1 MTRLLIVDDEMIVLE
16 SVSQVL
22 KTHYDDIVIETAK
35 NAREG
40 LIKVEHFRPHIIMTD
55 IRMPG
60 MNGLEFIERIRKV
73 DNQVKIIIVSA
84 YDQFEFAK
92 DAVKYNVEDYILKPL
107 TKTKMIEVIGQ
118 TLLKIDSE
126 EEKRHKELDHIERYY
141 QSVSLVE
148 SNFFNS
154 ILLNR
159 NFIRHIAHYREILEI
174 TLEKGRMVT
183 IEFANLP
190 SKANM
195 DELNFYNQKI
205 NDCCDYLKT
214 SLKFQMPSLISNPF
228 LNRIFIYLEDKKG
241 EDLNDR
247 YFWSSFVQ
255 NITDRFGLRA
265 RIGLGEIKEIDR
277 IYESYEEAILVLR
290 QSDQQIAFVEDQ
302 KATHF
307 SVDDFNEL
315 TQSLIDD
322 FLTKQKR
329 FKQSLRQYEFEMLD
343 LMKQPELSRYAE
355 ANLLETMILIF
366 DICKRANVQR
376 DPDKTYISEFV
387 DKPVAGKIQHFE
399 RVVED
404 LFDIYSKSRNGE
416 YNDLTIAA
424 MEIMQQ
430 DYHSEITLEGL
441 AQQIN
446 VTPQYLSKIFKDDTG
461 STFKEYLNELRIEEA
476 KKMLKEGK
484 KSIKEIG
491 FYIGY
496 NDTSYFI
503 RTFKKYEGIT
513 PKDYQRMIK

>member
-1 MTRLLIVDDEMIVLE
+1 MIRLLIVDDEMIVLE

-22 KTHYDDIVIETAK
+22 KMHYEEIIIETAK

-73 DNQVKIIIVSA
+73 DHQVKIIIVSA

-107 TKTKMIEVIGQ
+107 TKIKMIEVIGQ
-118 TLLKIDSE
+118 TLSKIDLE

-141 QSVSLVE
+141 QSVNLVE

-159 NFIRHIAHYREILEI
+159 NFMRHIAHYREILEI
-174 TLEKGRMVT
+174 TLESGRMIT

-190 SKANM
+190 SKTNM
-195 DELNFYNQKI
+195 EALNFYNQKI

-214 SLKFQMPSLISNPF
+214 SLKFQMPSLVSNPF
-228 LNRIFIYLEDKKG
+228 LNRIFIYLEHQAG
-241 EDLNDR
+241 ERMNDR
-247 YFWSSFVQ
+247 QFWLNFVQ

-265 RIGLGEIKEIDR
+265 RIGFGETKAIDR

-290 QSDQQIAFVEDQ
+290 QSEQMIAFVEDQ
-302 KATHF
+302 EVSPF
-307 SVDDFNEL
+307 SVEEFNQL
-315 TQSLIDD
+315 TQALIED

-329 FKQSLRQYEFEMLD
+329 FKQSLRQYEFEMLAI
-343 LMKQPELSRYAE
+343 MKQPELLPYAQ
-355 ANLLETMILIF
+355 ANLIETMIVLF
-366 DICKRANVQR
+366 DICKRANIQK
-376 DPDKTYISEFV
+376 DPNKNYISEFL
-387 DKPVAGKIQHFE
+387 DKPIASKIQHFE

-404 LFDIYSKSRNGE
+404 LFDIYSKSQNHE
-416 YNDLTIAA
+416 YNELTISA
-424 MEIMQQ
+424 MEIIQQ
-430 DYHSEITLEGL
+430 DYHKEITLEGL

-446 VTPQYLSKIFKDDTG
+446 VTPQYLSKIFKEDTG

-491 FYIGY
+491 FSIGY